1 MEQEVISEKVALFL
15 RKKLQESEHKII
27 KLKQK
32 QKCIRYLYGSSIVL
46 SAVLSSSVAAIASL
60 FGLPL
65 VPSILITIFSS
76 TSAITTT
83 LSAKFNLKGKKEQLQ
98 NMVDTLNQIKNKLD
112 YVLTCNGD
120 LTEDEYKN
128 ILKEFS

>member
-1 MEQEVISEKVALFL
+1 M
-15 RKKLQESEHKII
+15 
-27 KLKQK
+27 
-32 QKCIRYLYGSSIVL
+32 

-76 TSAITTT
+76 ISAITTT